1 MLKLFPPRKVETT
14 NNLSFS
20 KYVWYQFCDFDFPHC
35 CFVVVVLLS
44 KSKYYPCPPHF
55 SVSVFQG
62 FFSSGGLKA
71 LKTASIFFFLPFFFS
86 SFLCF
91 LLPFYVSVFL
101 PFFLFFPLSLLRILV
116 NFAKLQDNNGKKILA
131 ISSFVWKRENWNHLR
146 RRSAFATLESFS
158 FSIRKSISKS
168 EIHITAFLYI
178 YISYWKSCNIASFY
192 SYAVSENSSEVT
204 EMTRKT
210 R

>member
-20 KYVWYQFCDFDFPHC
+20 KYV
-35 CFVVVVLLS
+35 CFNSVILIFLTAVLLLLFCSAKANTIPVLHIFQSLFS
-44 KSKYYPCPPHF
+44 KDFFPLAVLKHLKPLQIF
-55 SVSVFQG
+55 S
-62 FFSSGGLKA
+62 
-71 LKTASIFFFLPFFFS
+71 FFLS
-86 SFLCF
+86 SF
-91 LLPFYVSVFL
+91 LPFYVSYFLSMFL
-101 PFFLFFPLSLLRILV
+101 PSFLSFYSFSLLRILV

-168 EIHITAFLYI
+168 EIHITAFIYI
-178 YISYWKSCNIASFY
+178 YISYWISCNIALFY